1 MAFLFSWA
9 KKGPQAPPRVPTD
22 KIIPLQF
29 MDDNKINR
37 AMAISAS
44 MKFDH
49 ALDVEKLKGAL
60 EQVLGRP
67 GWRRLGAR
75 LRLNASPFSQVENL
89 VTTNTT

>member
-1 MAFLFSWA
+1 
-9 KKGPQAPPRVPTD
+9 
-22 KIIPLQF
+22 
-29 MDDNKINR
+29 
-37 AMAISAS
+37 